1 VVASAQSSWTG
12 PGVPP
17 IAHAFP
23 VAGGDALIRRPRW
36 AGWLRHTRRSLSITD
51 LVTKRRTCDQIA
63 MNPLVIG
70 RQLVTERDC

>member
-1 VVASAQSSWTG
+1 MVASAQSSSTP

-23 VAGGDALIRRPRW
+23 VVGDDALIRRPRW
-36 AGWLRHTRRSLSITD
+36 AVWLSHTRPSLSSAD

-63 MNPLVIG
+63 RNPLVIE
-70 RQLVTERDC
+70 RQLVTGRDS